1 MLFVAFGLFR
11 RILSGIMEN
20 IRIIRDFDMLI
31 AVLKVLFTSLE
42 ALLHID
48 LANCA
53 FFRSLW
59 TILWYRLFRAARFSP
74 TFSCLLFSESIIFAK
89 LQDKRRKI
97 ERIPKASTTTCI
109 LWERWLHFCH
119 CTPSP
124 LPLSSTSTLTFR
136 QVFKPSLP
144 PFFHLC
150 TSFVS
155 LNRLYINLKSRTTHK
170 SEDRFLISQV
180 PLCAQNIGL
189 LFSNIREPADN
200 HLETYFEKL

>member
-1 MLFVAFGLFR
+1 MRNMLFKCVRSVSKDFKQNNGEYPNNKGLDT
-11 RILSGIMEN
+11 L
-20 IRIIRDFDMLI
+20 
-31 AVLKVLFTSLE
+31 AVLKVWLTSLK

-59 TILWYRLFRAARFSP
+59 TILWYRLFRVARFSP
-74 TFSCLLFSESIIFAK
+74 TFSCLLFSESIILAK

-97 ERIPKASTTTCI
+97 ERVPKASATTCI

-119 CTPSP
+119 CAPSP
-124 LPLSSTSTLTFR
+124 FPLSFTPVLTF

-144 PFFHLC
+144 SFFHLC

-155 LNRLYINLKSRTTHK
+155 L
-170 SEDRFLISQV
+170 DRFYIIHRNLGQLS
-180 PLCAQNIGL
+180 
-189 LFSNIREPADN
+189 
-200 HLETYFEKL
+200 